1 MSFNKEQLE
10 FINSGISAKKIIG
23 NPGCGKTSTIIEHIS
38 SLFDRNLL
46 NNPSEFL
53 ILTFSRKACNDF
65 IERGKVKGSIFNKNN
80 VRTIH
85 SLATKVYS
93 DLTEKTCSSI
103 KTIIIACHRLI
114 EDQYTMHDQKESK
127 TGSLAESQSGSL
139 NGSESGSINGSD
151 DEFSENPDTH
161 RDLRVGLLENIKY
174 ILVDEAQDLS
184 ESQYNLIMLIA
195 KNLEAPVC
203 MIGDACQ
210 NLYSFAGSSDEFLR
224 NHEGLEIV
232 LTKNYRSTTEIV
244 EFANYFKRWK
254 HYPKMVSGNG
264 THGPKPTIHS
274 VHSHDMCEY
283 IEKLVN
289 AAIASGFEESE
300 IAILSPVKKSREVDT
315 DQYQNIGLSLLE
327 NYFARKRIQF
337 VKYYSDENKEEFEL
351 AKDVH
356 REKGKINLCTNH
368 ASKGLEWKYVI
379 VLNFHLKTF
388 GVQPTEDDY
397 IAYQYLWYVAL
408 SRAAMKM
415 DIIVDTIKE
424 AWPILGTVPE
434 ELYTVIGEP
443 LTIPK
448 TLTYRSP
455 SNQLQWSVTEFM
467 QKMNDHQTYAF
478 EELIGYDGRV
488 EHNFDEISDRLND
501 SADIVSYIRNGH
513 IDDNGME
520 HMGSNETFI
529 EVHRLYDV
537 PSDLTLIDRKT
548 FGALYGMVIEEIFN
562 YYVAVKNNTLDQY
575 ITTKLNLAKN
585 TIIVPRSLAKSYNK
599 FVSKIGKAILE
610 NVSGVKISLIRKN
623 KNHIDEPKIL
633 DFIETVIEKKGIDD
647 DDRIRIFLESELK
660 FINAEYINDL
670 IQGLS
675 PKELKPTKLKSDEI
689 DNYGFDD
696 DNISLASGMT
706 SSTKCFEKDNIC
718 KQIFDIML
726 YYYQIAEEKKYF
738 LDLDFTK
745 HIAALEPYVLRI
757 RRFVLSMKRSDTKKF
772 HLQNQL
778 IHDNL
783 PMVAVPDILCKTK
796 IVDLKF
802 VRSIDIHHIG
812 QMILYGLIRYA
823 PIMSAKLWNLELW
836 NLQDGYCY
844 TVHVNPKLNLMDLNI
859 FISKTIK
866 HKIKYSAFIM
876 DLETSGINS
885 NICEPIE
892 ISVREYFYNYKFLDT
907 LIKPQSRISKKITEI
922 TGISNSDLDANG
934 IDYEDFKAK
943 FNKIYQHFQDPIF
956 IAHNGNSFDFKI
968 MKRIGLIPEEYQFL
982 VDSKTV
988 IGQFYNEKNV
998 YKEKETKLVQLYK
1011 LIVNKTIKNAH
1022 RADADVR
1029 MLREIFIKLEVSRDE
1044 LLGLIG

>member
-1 MSFNKEQLE
+1 MPFNKEQLE

-38 SLFDRNLL
+38 SLFDRKLL
-46 NNPSEFL
+46 SNPSEFL

-65 IERGKVKGSIFNKNN
+65 ITRGQSKGTLFNKNN

-93 DLTEKTCSSI
+93 ELTEKTCSSI
-103 KTIIIACHRLI
+103 KTVIIACHRLI
-114 EDQYTMHDQKESK
+114 QDKYTKNSHEPTVIKDSQGRMTDADEDANEDNQ
-127 TGSLAESQSGSL
+127 
-139 NGSESGSINGSD
+139 SD
-151 DEFSENPDTH
+151 DWPQDVEEFGKNI
-161 RDLRVGLLENIKY
+161 RVGILEHIKY

-184 ESQYNLIMLIA
+184 ESQYNLIMQIA
-195 KNLEAPVC
+195 ENLDAPVC

-224 NHEGLEIV
+224 NHEGTEIV
-232 LTKNYRSTTEIV
+232 LTKNYRSTVEIV

-254 HYPKMVSGNG
+254 HYPKMISGNK
-264 THGPKPTIHS
+264 THGPKPTIHGI
-274 VHSHDMCEY
+274 HSHDICEY
-283 IEKLVN
+283 IEKLIV
-289 AAIASGFEESE
+289 AAINSGIEPSD
-300 IAILSPVKKSREVDT
+300 IAILSPVKKSREIDAGE
-315 DQYQNIGLSLLE
+315 YQNFGLSLLE

-337 VKYYSDENKEEFEL
+337 VKFYSDENKEEFEL

-388 GVQPTEDDY
+388 GMQPTEDDY

-408 SRAAMKM
+408 SRAAYKM
-415 DIIVDTIKE
+415 DIIVDSAKD
-424 AWPILGTVPE
+424 AWPILSTVPVN
-434 ELYTVIGEP
+434 LYDVIGTEP
-443 LTIPK
+443 TFPQ
-448 TLTYRSP
+448 TLTYRTP
-455 SNQLQWSVTEFM
+455 SNQLQYSVTEFM
-467 QKMNDHQTYAF
+467 QKLNDHQTYAF

-488 EHNFDEISDRLND
+488 EHNFDEISDKLND
-501 SADIVSYIRNGH
+501 SADILSYVRNGH
-513 IDDNGME
+513 VDDNDVE

-529 EVHRLYDV
+529 EVTRLYDV
-537 PSDLTLIDRKT
+537 PNNLTLVDRKT

-562 YYVAVKNNTLDQY
+562 YYVAIKNNTLDLY
-575 ITTKLNLAKN
+575 ITNKLNLAKN
-585 TIIVPRSLAKSYNK
+585 TIIIPQSLAKSYNK
-599 FVSKIGKAILE
+599 FVSKIGKATLE
-610 NVSGVKISLIRKN
+610 NVSGVKISIIRKN

-633 DFIETVIEKKGIDD
+633 DFIETAIERKGIDD

-675 PKELKPTKLKSDEI
+675 PKELKPTKLKNDEVE
-689 DNYGFDD
+689 NYGFDD
-696 DNISLASGMT
+696 DDAMSIMSGMT
-706 SSTKCFEKDNIC
+706 SSTRTFEKDNIC

-726 YYYQIAEEKKYF
+726 YYYQISEEKKYF
-738 LDLDFTK
+738 LELDFTK

-757 RRFVLSMKRSDTKKF
+757 RRFVMSMKRSDTKKF

-778 IHDNL
+778 FHDNL

-844 TVHVNPKLNLMDLNI
+844 TIHVNPKLNLMDLNI

-866 HKIKYSAFIM
+866 HKIKYSAFIL

-885 NICEPIE
+885 SICEPIE
-892 ISVREYFYNYKFLDT
+892 ISVREYFYNYKFLNT
-907 LIKPQSRISKKITEI
+907 LIKPQNRISKKITEI
-922 TGISNSDLDANG
+922 TGITNTELEQYG
-934 IDYEDFKAK
+934 IDYEDFKSK
-943 FNKIYQHFQDPIF
+943 FNKIYTHFQDPIF